1 LLIKKSSIDFHAAH
15 IYTNRLTSSE
25 MGLVVQVGQN
35 TFGMNNV
42 VGLVDL
48 ELSFLC
54 LFEICIIF
62 KLLG

>member
-1 LLIKKSSIDFHAAH
+1 
-15 IYTNRLTSSE
+15 